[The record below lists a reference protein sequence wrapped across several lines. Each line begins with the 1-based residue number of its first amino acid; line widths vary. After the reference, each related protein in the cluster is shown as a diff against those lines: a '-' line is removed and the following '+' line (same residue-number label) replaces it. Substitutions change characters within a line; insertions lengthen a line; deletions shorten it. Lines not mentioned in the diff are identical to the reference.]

1 LRPLGETAGKRSKF
15 GPASGS
21 RLDYYHIK
29 MHRNDQAL
37 LVALALAVASA
48 LLVWATIVAGAFAMP
63 NDAGWI
69 YNYQSLIGG
78 IIALSGA
85 AVGAWFLHKQIRQTT
100 EIENERRERK
110 RAALRA
116 VGPIILS
123 SVIQY
128 EIPLRRSS

>member
-1 LRPLGETAGKRSKF
+1 
-15 GPASGS
+15 
-21 RLDYYHIK
+21 
-29 MHRNDQAL
+29 
-37 LVALALAVASA
+37 
-48 LLVWATIVAGAFAMP
+48 MP

>member
-1 LRPLGETAGKRSKF
+1 
-15 GPASGS
+15 
-21 RLDYYHIK
+21 

-100 EIENERRERK
+100 EIENGDVSGS
-110 RAALRA
+110 ALRCA
-116 VGPIILS
+116 
-123 SVIQY
+123 
-128 EIPLRRSS
+128 PLDQSFYPV